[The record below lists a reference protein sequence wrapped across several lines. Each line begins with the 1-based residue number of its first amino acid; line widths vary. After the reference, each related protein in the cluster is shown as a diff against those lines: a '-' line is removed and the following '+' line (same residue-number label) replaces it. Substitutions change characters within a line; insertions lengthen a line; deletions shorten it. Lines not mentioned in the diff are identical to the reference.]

1 MSAFGRAPR
10 RRESPVEEDR
20 RRGSK
25 NKKSDRQAAIER
37 ASSLA
42 ELDRQGTS
50 MGHIQINAARY
61 LDSLAQAERA
71 KPEPQLDLVVKY
83 TVAAAKIAHDLSPWL
98 YPTLQSIK
106 LGGDDELPP
115 IRMESLSDYQ
125 LEMLIKRLQRG

>member
-1 MSAFGRAPR
+1 MALGKKTGG
-10 RRESPVEEDR
+10 R
-20 RRGSK
+20 RRGSR
-25 NKKSDRQAAIER
+25 NKIPSDKRAAIER
-37 ASSLA
+37 ASALA

-83 TVAAAKIAHDLSPWL
+83 TVAAAKIAHDLSAWL
-98 YPTLQSIK
+98 YPALQSIR
-106 LGGDDELPP
+106 LGGDEDAPP